1 MAEDNLL
8 ITHKIF
14 NKMKL
19 TKKIK
24 FEGTIE
30 ALTGLHIGGTN
41 SAMAI
46 GGPDKT
52 VVRNPV
58 DNKPYIPGSSLKGKM
73 RALIEI
79 SDGTIGYDEKSR
91 YVKNVSSQEP
101 DHLSAKIFGTA
112 KSGVD
117 AQRPSKLIV
126 RDGILL
132 SKDEIFTN
140 TDLPYS
146 ESKTEVVIDRIT
158 SAANPR
164 QLERVPAG
172 AEFKL
177 DMILNIFDG
186 DDEAELING
195 VLRGL
200 KLVQDDYL
208 GGSGSRGSGQVIF
221 KNLKIEERPV
231 SYYTDG
237 TGQKD
242 ITGAYELVSYFKHDA

>member
-1 MAEDNLL
+1 
-8 ITHKIF
+8 
-14 NKMKL
+14 MKL

-73 RALIEI
+73 RSLLEI
-79 SDGTIGYDEKSR
+79 ADGTIAEVNMGA
-91 YVKNVSSQEP
+91 VKNGPTQNS
-101 DHLSAKIFGTA
+101 DHLSAKLFGTA
-112 KSGVD
+112 KSD
-117 AQRPSKLIV
+117 DSQRPSKLIV
-126 RDGILL
+126 RDGAMTSPEEL
-132 SKDEIFTN
+132 FTN

-158 SAANPR
+158 SKAMPR

-186 DDEAELING
+186 DNEAELING